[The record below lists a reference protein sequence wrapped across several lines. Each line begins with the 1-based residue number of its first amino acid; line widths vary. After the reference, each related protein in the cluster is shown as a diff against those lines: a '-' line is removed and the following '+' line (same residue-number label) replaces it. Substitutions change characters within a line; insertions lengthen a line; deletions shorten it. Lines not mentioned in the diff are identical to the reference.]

1 MSRFFLAPGFLTVVN
16 RGCFCAIVFYTMWY
30 TVGFQIRHQSL
41 TSQDLLDYALNY
53 ERSRLVME
61 QLAYPPWSSGFLYPP
76 PNIFL
81 RLTLGDLGLQMSGV
95 LWMVLLMGATLACIE
110 FALSLMRLSHHPAKY
125 VLALLALSAVEYFF
139 EWDLKYLNGN
149 VLYLARCSAPLS

>member
-61 QLAYPPWSSGFLYPP
+61 QLAYPPWSSG
-76 PNIFL
+76 
-81 RLTLGDLGLQMSGV
+81 
-95 LWMVLLMGATLACIE
+95 
-110 FALSLMRLSHHPAKY
+110 LS
-125 VLALLALSAVEYFF
+125 VSAS
-139 EWDLKYLNGN
+139 KH
-149 VLYLARCSAPLS
+149 CSAPHTRRSWSSDVWRSLDGLADGRDPGMYRVRAVSHAPVSSSCEVCTGLIGTLRRRIFF